1 MTASFPERIDA
12 FRIARLPDIRF
23 GAGSIGLLPGLIA
36 DYGKSVLV
44 VTGRRSFVATP
55 HWREL
60 VAALEA
66 QGASWHHVTIEGE
79 PSPQRVDAIVSA
91 YREYALDVVV
101 AIGGGSVL
109 DASKAVAGLLRP
121 GNSVMDHLEGVGRG
135 LPYRGP
141 ALPLIAVPT
150 TAGTGSEATKNAVLS
165 VQGAEGF
172 KKSFRDE
179 RLVAAVA
186 LVDPELLAGCPKTQV
201 AANGMDAFTQLLES
215 YVSLNASPATDAL
228 AWSGMQA
235 FCRGFWPAWE
245 ADHPEAGQ
253 GYGQIAYASLMS
265 GITLAQAGLGSVH
278 GLASPLGAFFPIP
291 HGTVCGTLLA
301 EATAINLDALRQRE
315 ARSPALAKYAEVGRL
330 VLGEPGLPDQA
341 ACEALVDTL
350 RAWIHR
356 LDMPRLGAYG
366 MTRDDIPRVVAAAR
380 GGSMKTNP
388 LVLTDAELGELLER
402 RL

>member
-1 MTASFPERIDA
+1 MTVSRPEHIDA

-23 GAGSIGLLPGLIA
+23 GDGGIALLPALIA
-36 DYGKSVLV
+36 DFGQRVLL
-44 VTGRRSFVATP
+44 VTGRRSFIESLR
-55 HWREL
+55 WSEL
-60 VAALEA
+60 TTALEA
-66 QGASWHHVTIEGE
+66 QGATWYHVTIESE
-79 PSPQRVDAIVSA
+79 PSPHRVDAIVSVH
-91 YREYALDVVV
+91 REHNIDVVV

-109 DASKAVAGLLRP
+109 DAAKAVAGLLRP
-121 GNSVMDHLEGVGRG
+121 GNSVMDHLEGVGHG
-135 LPYRGP
+135 LPYTGP
-141 ALPLIAVPT
+141 AVPLIAVPT

-179 RLVAAVA
+179 RLVPAVA
-186 LVDPELLAGCPKTQV
+186 LVDPELLAGCPKAQI

-235 FCRGFWPAWE
+235 FRQGFWPAWE
-245 ADHPEAGQ
+245 MDYPEAAR

-265 GITLAQAGLGSVH
+265 GVTLAQAGLGSVH

-301 EATAINLDALRQRE
+301 EATAVNVGALRQRE
-315 ARSPALAKYAEVGRL
+315 PNARALAKYAEVGRL
-330 VLGEPGLPDQA
+330 MAGVREPGDDD
-341 ACEALVDTL
+341 ACDALVATL
-350 RAWIHR
+350 RDWTQR
-356 LDMPRLGAYG
+356 LDIPRLGVYG
-366 MTRDDIPRVVAAAR
+366 MNQDDIERVVAGAR

-388 LVLTDAELGELLER
+388 LVLTDDELGELLAR